1 MAAVA
6 VAVAV
11 VAALALLL
19 RSRVDPRGLMNLARW
34 CRFACA
40 PLTLAGVAL
49 AVWSS
54 WGGANSVGRLSLVLA
69 IPTLVGLAGSL
80 LPERQFHGVTAWGLV
95 VLLLAFTV
103 LSGLTVGYYFLPA
116 LLALLGAAALRPL
129 STTGTATPAAGRPV
143 P

>member
-6 VAVAV
+6 VAVVV
-11 VAALALLL
+11 VAVLALLL
-19 RSRVDPRGLMNLARW
+19 RARVDSRGLMNLARW

-54 WGGANSVGRLSLVLA
+54 WGANSLGQLALVLA

-129 STTGTATPAAGRPV
+129 SATGTATPAARRPV
-143 P
+143 R